1 MTRLAF
7 LLLLFVAIAP
17 GGAPAQDVRTV
28 ETRTV
33 EDLKAVFGTVQSVD
47 IVAARARIGGT
58 VRGLAVDEGTA
69 VAAGAV
75 IATVEDPKLALQL
88 AAVDARLR
96 SLDSQEAL
104 AKLDLDRVSRL
115 RTTGAASQARL
126 DEAQT
131 NLDVVRSNR
140 SAVRAERA
148 VIEEQSAEGRVLAPA
163 DGRVLR
169 VHVTENSV
177 VMAGEPLATI
187 AAERYVLRLELP
199 ERHARFI
206 REGDTVMVGGRGLSR
221 SGPGGEG
228 ELGTGTV
235 SQVYPEMSNGR
246 VVADVEVEG
255 LGDFFVGERVR
266 VHIAT
271 GRRETI
277 IVPRDFLR
285 ERYGMTY
292 AVIQDEGEVMVQP
305 GQFIDGGVEILSGLK
320 PGDVLVKP

>member
-7 LLLLFVAIAP
+7 LFLFVAVAP
-17 GGAPAQDVRTV
+17 GVAPAQDIHSV
-28 ETRTV
+28 EMRTV

-47 IVAARARIGGT
+47 VVAARARIGGT
-58 VRGLAVDEGTA
+58 VKGLAVDEGTA
-69 VAAGAV
+69 VAAGDV
-75 IATVEDPKLALQL
+75 VATVEDPKLALQV

-96 SLDSQEAL
+96 SLDSQESL
-104 AKLDLDRVSRL
+104 AKLELDRITRL
-115 RTTGAASQARL
+115 RSTGAASQSRL

-148 VIEEQSAEGRVLAPA
+148 VIEEQLAEGRVLAPT
-163 DGRVLR
+163 DGRVLQ
-169 VHVTENSV
+169 VHVTENAV
-177 VMAGEPLATI
+177 IMPGEKLATI
-187 AAERYVLRLELP
+187 AVERYVLRLELP

-206 REGDTVMVGGRGLSR
+206 REGDTVMVGSRGLVR
-221 SGPGGEG
+221 GGSGGSGT
-228 ELGTGTV
+228 LGTGTV

-246 VVADVEVEG
+246 VIADVEVAG

-266 VHIAT
+266 VHVAT

-277 IVPRDFLR
+277 IIPSDFLR
-285 ERYGMTY
+285 ERYGVTY
-292 AVIQDEGEVMVQP
+292 VVIEGEGEVMVQP
-305 GQFIDGGVEILSGLK
+305 GQVIDGSVEILSGLK